1 MPCCKS
7 TPSQIALSCTV
18 LCIALCTVVIAL
30 STLPSALLTNNDVY
44 KCFSFYLEYIHLVTD
59 VPLSASQLQLDSNT
73 INLWGNVE
81 FRYQRHINQTA
92 NSTWYMSFGYMDYM
106 GSFVSNCDTDDIQ
119 GTVWFCV
126 ASDVPSASCLN
137 ASRAYYPN
145 VYHDYDFGFGISLWD
160 SSSNAFYYYIFDQI
174 EFFGPE
180 MPCSIQSIIYDRT
193 TSLFDL
199 WANHHNCESKTI
211 ALLFSFCFCG
221 VQLIPIFV
229 GCVCLFRCII
239 KYCKKKKRE
248 RLLRSYPNL

>member
-30 STLPSALLTNNDVY
+30 STLPSALLTNFEFY
-44 KCFSFYLEYIHLVTD
+44 KCVSFYLGYIHLVTD

-73 INLWGNVE
+73 ISVWEDGG

-92 NSTWYMSFGYMDYM
+92 NSTWYMSIGYLDDM
-106 GSFVSNCDTDDIQ
+106 GSLVSTCDTGDIQ
-119 GTVWFCV
+119 GSVWFCV

-137 ASRAYYPN
+137 ASRADYPT
-145 VYHDYDFGFGISLWD
+145 VYGYGIYDFGFGISLWD
-160 SSSNAFYYYIFDQI
+160 SSSNVFYYYIFDQYSSP
-174 EFFGPE
+174 G
-180 MPCSIQSIIYDRT
+180 MPCVQHSIYDRT

-211 ALLFSFCFCG
+211 ALLFSCCFCG